1 MRKTIADYCQ
11 GRDNNFNLLR
21 FIAASMVIFAHSF
34 TVSGGQGAGVPI
46 LVGTPR
52 WDSGDLGVNI
62 FFVISGFLVTQS
74 FLQRGN
80 VWVFLEA
87 RFLRILPALFVAL
100 VLSVMIVGPL
110 TTTVPLSSYFSEWQ
124 TYWYFLLNLSLLKTV
139 YILPGVFQDNPIA
152 DAVNGA
158 LWTLPK
164 ETRLYCAVA
173 LIGVL
178 GILKNRK
185 VFNAFFV
192 LAIIFTFDWPDAFTL
207 LKEEMINMPR
217 LASYFAL
224 GSFLYINR
232 DNIPLNALGVAGFA
246 VIICLLYLSG
256 HYSLALGVFGFSLAY
271 TTLWV
276 AYEPR
281 LRVDAFNRIGDY
293 SYGLYI
299 YHYPMQQTIVSFNR
313 DLDALEL
320 FALSFVPTLLLAM
333 ASWHIIEK
341 RALRL
346 KGKTG
351 IEKIARYFF
360 SSRWELVPIGIE
372 QVNLSGT
379 LLNVNSKLCQLLG
392 YSRDE
397 LLKMSFRDI
406 THPQDLIAEEMLL
419 TQLVT
424 GKTRSY
430 TIQKRYLHK
439 DGRLV
444 PVRVTSSQVQK
455 SKAGVQYRISIVEA
469 IANNDEADRVSA
481 TAAEAYAH
489 PAFESTVEP
498 TQSRIWRFIRRV
510 MPGHWAGLNEAVER
524 ALQESASR
532 RNRNDR
538 ARIRTNE
545 EYSTRVP

>member
-1 MRKTIADYCQ
+1 MQKTIADYCQ

-34 TVSGGQGAGVPI
+34 TVNGGQDAFVPV

-74 FLQRGN
+74 FLQRAN

-87 RFLRILPALFVAL
+87 RFLRILPALFIAL
-100 VLSVMIVGPL
+100 VLTVLIVGPL
-110 TTTVPLSSYFSEWQ
+110 TTTLPLSSYFSEWQ
-124 TYWYFLLNLSLLKTV
+124 TWWYFLLNLSLLETV
-139 YILPGVFQDNPIA
+139 YILPGVFQNNPVP
-152 DAVNGA
+152 DSVNGA

-173 LIGVL
+173 LIGAL
-178 GILKNRK
+178 GILKNRRI
-185 VFNAFFV
+185 FNIFFI
-192 LAIIFTFDWPDAFTL
+192 LAIIFTFEWPDAFTL

-232 DNIPLNALGVAGFA
+232 DHIPLNAFGVVVFGAL
-246 VIICLLYLSG
+246 ITLLYLFG
-256 HYSLALGVFGFSLAY
+256 YYSLALGVFGFSLAY
-271 TTLWV
+271 TVLWV

-281 LRVDAFNRIGDY
+281 LRIDAFNRIGDY

-299 YHYPMQQTIVSFNR
+299 YHYPVQQTIVYFNR
-313 DLDALEL
+313 DLAALEL
-320 FALSFVPTLLLAM
+320 LALSFVPTLLLAV
-333 ASWHIIEK
+333 ASWHIVEK

-351 IEKIARYFF
+351 FEKIAQRLFA
-360 SSRWELVPIGIE
+360 SRWERVPIGIE
-372 QVNLSGT
+372 QVNLSGS
-379 LLNVNSKLCQLLG
+379 LLNVNRKLCQLLG

-397 LLKMSFRDI
+397 LLQMSFRDI
-406 THPQDLIAEEMLL
+406 THADDLVQEEKLL
-419 TQLVT
+419 AQLVT
-424 GKTRSY
+424 GKMRSY
-430 TIQKRYLHK
+430 AIQKRYLHK
-439 DGRLV
+439 DGRLI

-455 SKAGVQYRISIVEA
+455 SKAGVQYRISIVEE
-469 IANNDEADRVSA
+469 IAHDEADRVFA
-481 TAAEAYAH
+481 TAH
-489 PAFESTVEP
+489 PLLESAVEP
-498 TQSRIWRFIRRV
+498 TQSRIWRFIHRV
-510 MPGHWAGLNEAVER
+510 MPGHWGGLNEAIER

-532 RNRNDR
+532 RTRNRKATVR
-538 ARIRTNE
+538 AAE

>member
-21 FIAASMVIFAHSF
+21 FIAAAMVIFAHSF
-34 TVSGGQGAGVPI
+34 TINGGQGADVPI

-52 WDSGDLGVNI
+52 WDSGDIGVNI

-100 VLSVMIVGPL
+100 VLTVLIVGPL
-110 TTTVPLSSYFSEWQ
+110 TTTIPLASYFSEWQ
-124 TYWYFLLNLSLLKTV
+124 TYWYFLLNMSLLKTL
-139 YILPGVFQDNPIA
+139 YILPGVFENNPVP

-173 LIGVL
+173 LLGVL
-178 GILKNRK
+178 GVLKKRAI
-185 VFNAFFV
+185 FNTFFV
-192 LAIIFTFDWPDAFTL
+192 VAIIFTFDWPDAFTL

-232 DNIPLNALGVAGFA
+232 DSIPLNALGVAAFA
-246 VIICLLYLSG
+246 VAIYLLYLSG

-271 TTLWV
+271 TVLWV

-281 LRVDAFNRIGDY
+281 LRIDAFNRIGDY

-299 YHYPMQQTIVSFNR
+299 YHYPMQQTIVYFNR
-313 DLDALEL
+313 DLGALEL

-333 ASWHIIEK
+333 ASWHVVEK

-351 IEKIARYFF
+351 VDKIARYFF
-360 SSRWELVPIGIE
+360 ASRWEVVPIGIE
-372 QVNLSGT
+372 QVNLSGP
-379 LLNVNSKLCQLLG
+379 LLNVNRKLCQLLG

-397 LLKMSFRDI
+397 LLQMSFRDI
-406 THPQDLIAEEMLL
+406 THPDDLVAEEKLL
-419 TQLVT
+419 AQLAA

-439 DGRLV
+439 DGRPV

-469 IANNDEADRVSA
+469 ITQDEADRVTA
-481 TAAEAYAH
+481 TASDAH
-489 PAFESTVEP
+489 AHRSFESTVEP
-498 TQSRIWRFIRRV
+498 TQSRIWRFINRV
-510 MPGHWAGLNEAVER
+510 MPGNWAGLNEAIER

-532 RNRNDR
+532 PTRNRGARLR
-538 ARIRTNE
+538 AGE
-545 EYSTRVP
+545 EYSTRLP